1 MSSSQ
6 TIDHATQ
13 AHTRPRKHVHVINER
28 GHVDQ
33 DVVHIS
39 KDADEE
45 LVWTTDHNNVQVVFN
60 SEEGSPFQAS
70 VFHVPAGGSVSSG
83 PALKGA
89 GHKAYKYTVKGEGGD
104 NDPRVIIQN

>member
-6 TIDHATQ
+6 TMVDSTMANSK
-13 AHTRPRKHVHVINER
+13 PRKHVRVINER

-39 KDADEE
+39 KGAEE
-45 LVWTTDHNNVQVVFN
+45 EIVWATDHKNVQVVF
-60 SEEGSPFQAS
+60 SSDDGSPFKES
-70 VFHVPAGGSVSSG
+70 VFHVPAGGSISSG
-83 PALKGA
+83 PAVNGDA
-89 GHKAYKYTVKGEGGD
+89 QKAYKYTVKGEGGD

>member
-6 TIDHATQ
+6 TVVDPIKANS
-13 AHTRPRKHVHVINER
+13 RPRKHVRVVNER

-39 KDADEE
+39 KNAEE
-45 LVWTTDHNNVQVVFN
+45 EIVWATDHKNVTVVFG
-60 SEEGSPFQAS
+60 SEDGSPFQDS
-70 VFHVPAGGSVSSG
+70 IFHVPAGGSVASG
-83 PALKGA
+83 PALKAA
-89 GHKAYKYTVKGEGGD
+89 GHKAYKYTVKGEAGD

>member
-6 TIDHATQ
+6 TIVDSNMASSK
-13 AHTRPRKHVHVINER
+13 PRKHVRVINER

-39 KDADEE
+39 KDAEE
-45 LVWTTDHNNVQVVFN
+45 EIVWATDHNNVQVVFS
-60 SEEGSPFQAS
+60 SEDGSPFKDS

-83 PALKGA
+83 PALKAA
-89 GHKAYKYTVKGEGGD
+89 GPKAYKYTVKGEAGD

>member
-1 MSSSQ
+1 MSSSH
-6 TIDHATQ
+6 TVADVTQ
-13 AHTRPRKHVHVINER
+13 AHTRPRKHVRVINER

-39 KDADEE
+39 KDAEE
-45 LVWTTDHNNVQVVFN
+45 EIVWATDHKNVSVVFT
-60 SEEGSPFQAS
+60 SEDGSPFQES

>member
-6 TIDHATQ
+6 TVIDSTL
-13 AHTRPRKHVHVINER
+13 AHSKPRKHVRVINER

-39 KDADEE
+39 KGAEE
-45 LVWTTDHNNVQVVFN
+45 EIVWATDHKNVTVVF
-60 SEEGSPFQAS
+60 SSGDSPFKES
-70 VFHVPAGGSVSSG
+70 VFHVPAGGSISSG
-83 PALKGA
+83 PAVNGDA
-89 GHKAYKYTVKGEGGD
+89 QKAYKYTVKGEAGD